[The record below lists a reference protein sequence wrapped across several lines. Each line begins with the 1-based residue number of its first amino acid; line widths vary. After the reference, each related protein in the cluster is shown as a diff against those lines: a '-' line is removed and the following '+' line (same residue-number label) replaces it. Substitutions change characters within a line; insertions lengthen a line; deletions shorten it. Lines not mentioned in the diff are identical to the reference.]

1 MLPSVVILAGGP
13 ATRLYPVTKKIPKAM
28 LEVAGKPF
36 IAHQL
41 NLLKK
46 NDISRAIICAGYLG
60 EQIQDF
66 VKDSREFGLSV
77 DFSFDGNALLGTG
90 GALKNALALLDD
102 VFFVMYGD
110 TYLNINFRSVSEY
123 FFSHSKNG
131 LMTVFKNNNKWDKSN
146 VVYKRGTVVKYD
158 KKDLTPDM
166 QYIDYGLSILKKE
179 VFMGDSHGKVF
190 DLADVYKDVI
200 KEGQMLGY
208 EVKER
213 FFEIGSLRGL
223 GETVKYLQNL
233 SG

>member
-1 MLPSVVILAGGP
+1 
-13 ATRLYPVTKKIPKAM
+13 
-28 LEVAGKPF
+28 
-36 IAHQL
+36 
-41 NLLKK
+41 
-46 NDISRAIICAGYLG
+46 
-60 EQIQDF
+60 
-66 VKDSREFGLSV
+66 
-77 DFSFDGNALLGTG
+77 
-90 GALKNALALLDD
+90 
-102 VFFVMYGD
+102 
-110 TYLNINFRSVSEY
+110 
-123 FFSHSKNG
+123 
-131 LMTVFKNNNKWDKSN
+131 MTVFKNNNKWDKSN